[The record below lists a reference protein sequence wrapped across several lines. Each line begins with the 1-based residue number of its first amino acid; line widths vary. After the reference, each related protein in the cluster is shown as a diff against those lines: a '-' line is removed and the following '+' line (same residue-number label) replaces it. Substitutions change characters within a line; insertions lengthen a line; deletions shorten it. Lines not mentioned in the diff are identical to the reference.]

1 MVAIVVHACMRGG
14 GGGREVVPE
23 VEVAMVAMVVIMH
36 VCVCGAR
43 VVVVTVAVIVIV
55 HVCIAVVGGRW

>member
-1 MVAIVVHACMRGG
+1 MVGVETVAIVVHACMRGG

-23 VEVAMVAMVVIMH
+23 MVVAMVAMV
-36 VCVCGAR
+36 
-43 VVVVTVAVIVIV
+43 VIV